1 VSSAGYAAK
10 CADFAATVL
19 YNRAFFADT
28 AAETAME
35 AEQLN
40 AIARRLSDLSQRNAE
55 LRRYL

>member
-1 VSSAGYAAK
+1 MRRNARISQPPSCIIAL
-10 CADFAATVL
+10 FSP
-19 YNRAFFADT
+19 DT

-40 AIARRLSDLSQRNAE
+40 AIARRLSDLSQRNTE